1 MMFTFKYPLIQPCS
15 DENDIG
21 QNRELNQ
28 ESGGGTC
35 IECQL
40 IEMGE
45 MVTYSGICK
54 TCGKSPSVREW
65 STRTQ

>member
-1 MMFTFKYPLIQPCS
+1 MLQPCS

-21 QNRELNQ
+21 QNRETNQ
-28 ESGGGTC
+28 ESSGNC

-54 TCGKSPSVREW
+54 TCGKSPSVKEW